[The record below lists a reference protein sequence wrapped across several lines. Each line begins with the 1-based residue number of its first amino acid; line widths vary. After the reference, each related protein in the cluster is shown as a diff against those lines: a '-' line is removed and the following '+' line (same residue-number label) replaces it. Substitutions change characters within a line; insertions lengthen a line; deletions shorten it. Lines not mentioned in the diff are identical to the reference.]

1 MINSQECGRSL
12 CDGGEALK
20 GHEGTTF
27 TEQAAANRIVLHNRS
42 LDHNGLQHSP
52 GESAK
57 AQIMIDDVVSV
68 AVVGAG
74 AAGLTGAIV
83 AAETLAREGYSGR
96 VLLLDGAKQIGAK
109 ILVSGGGRCNVT
121 HESITPK
128 DFFGNRHIIRNILAT
143 FSVERTIAWFMSL
156 GVDLKREPTGKLF
169 PVTDDAWTVLSA
181 LLARALQAGVIIRP
195 SHRVTEVSASRTGFL
210 VRHDHGTTQASRV
223 MLATGGE
230 SLPRT
235 GSDGFGYRLARG
247 LGHRVTPR
255 VPALVPLVLDRSM
268 FHSTLSGLSHDV
280 ELTTVVDARE
290 VDRRTGSLLWTH
302 FGISGPVVMDASRFW
317 ALATN
322 QDAQVDLYGNF
333 VPART
338 SEELKKWFIAQA
350 AEHPRRS
357 LTRTL
362 SMLVP
367 DRFADS
373 LCRHC
378 SCNAQAPMAQVSRRD
393 RERVLSALMRF
404 RFPIERDRGWN
415 FAEVTAG
422 GIPLEEIDYRTME
435 SKLVPG
441 LYLIGEILD
450 CDGRIGGFNFQW
462 AWTTGRLAGQ
472 SAARSLLAE
481 KVPPHSV

>member
-1 MINSQECGRSL
+1 
-12 CDGGEALK
+12 
-20 GHEGTTF
+20 
-27 TEQAAANRIVLHNRS
+27 
-42 LDHNGLQHSP
+42 
-52 GESAK
+52 
-57 AQIMIDDVVSV
+57 MIDDVVNV

-83 AAETLAREGYSGR
+83 AAETLAKAGNPGR

-121 HESITPK
+121 HEVITPK
-128 DFFGNRHIIRNILAT
+128 DFFGNRNIIRNILAA
-143 FSVERTIAWFMSL
+143 FSVEQTIAWCTLL

-169 PVTDDAWTVLSA
+169 PTTDDARTVLTA
-181 LLARALQAGVIIRP
+181 LLTRARHAGVIIRP
-195 SHRVTEVSASRTGFL
+195 GHRVTEVSTSNAGFL
-210 VRHDHGTTQASRV
+210 VRHSHGQTQASRV
-223 MLATGGE
+223 MLATGGR

-247 LGHRVTPR
+247 LGHRVTAT

-268 FHSTLSGLSHDV
+268 FHATLSGLSHDV
-280 ELTTVVDARE
+280 EVTTVVDGRE
-290 VDRRTGSLLWTH
+290 VDRRTESLLWTH
-302 FGISGPVVMDASRFW
+302 FGISGPVVMNASRFW
-317 ALATN
+317 TLATN
-322 QDAQVDLYGNF
+322 QGAQVDLYGNF
-333 VPART
+333 VPGRT
-338 SEELKKWFIAQA
+338 SEELKEWFVAQT

-362 SMLVP
+362 SMLIP
-367 DRFADS
+367 DRLADS

-378 SCNAQAPMAQVSRRD
+378 SCDPQGLTAQVVRRD
-393 RERVLSALMRF
+393 RQRLLSTLTRF

-422 GIPLEEIDYRTME
+422 GVPLEEINYRTME
-435 SKLVPG
+435 SKLVSG

-472 SAARSLLAE
+472 SAARNLVAA
-481 KVPPHSV
+481 KGPFHGA